1 MSTANRGVKMLE
13 LSFSRIQN
21 SKEPLTH
28 IERDLEM
35 RPEFFKRSK
44 DLLIDAK
51 NVKVSGDLFYQEPFV
66 TGSFHV
72 AADLVVPSSRSLKPV
87 NYHEDFTFTEN
98 YLDRKPTKEELE
110 ENDTIVQVENDQI
123 DLQTAVE
130 DNILLH
136 IPTTILTPEEKEKNI
151 FPEGQGWEV
160 VSETSFEEGKKN
172 QVNPAFAKL
181 KVLLDGQDNDKDNK
195 NK

>member
-1 MSTANRGVKMLE
+1 MLE

-72 AADLVVPSSRSLKPV
+72 TADLVVPSSRSLKPV
-87 NYHEDFTFTEN
+87 DYHEDFTFTEN

-130 DNILLH
+130 DKKKKRIFSQRVKVGKLFLKPLLKKARR
-136 IPTTILTPEEKEKNI
+136 TKLT
-151 FPEGQGWEV
+151 Q
-160 VSETSFEEGKKN
+160 
-172 QVNPAFAKL
+172 
-181 KVLLDGQDNDKDNK
+181 LLLN
-195 NK
+195 